1 MIFSSLRIPV
11 RNLKHTIVFKNICW
25 TALRA
30 SKVVL
35 QLCSE
40 QVNIPTMRE
49 KAQNMSV
56 NDVELPLQWTKYRNS
71 VCSL

>member
-30 SKVVL
+30 LKVVL
-35 QLCSE
+35 QLYSE
-40 QVNIPTMRE
+40 QVSIPTMRE
-49 KAQNMSV
+49 KVQSMSV
-56 NDVELPLQWTKYRNS
+56 HDVELSLQWTKILS
-71 VCSL
+71 